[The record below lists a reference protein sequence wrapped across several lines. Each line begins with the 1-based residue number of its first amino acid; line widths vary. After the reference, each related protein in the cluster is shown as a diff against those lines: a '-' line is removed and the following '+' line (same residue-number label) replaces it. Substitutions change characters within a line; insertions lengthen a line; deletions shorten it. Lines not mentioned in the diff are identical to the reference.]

1 MFPAAIRKL
10 SDFIKLPHTVFA
22 LPFALASMAVAARDT
37 HGWPGWRTFLLIL
50 AAMVFAR
57 TCAMSFNRIADRDFD
72 RANPRT
78 AGRHL
83 PTGQISLA
91 AAWALCLFGAAGLVT
106 ASWLLNPVCCALS
119 PIALM
124 IVCFYSLTK
133 RFTDFSHVFLGV
145 ALALAPIGAWLA
157 VKGSFHFFPDG
168 LSLGAQRHPPLASGR
183 GGGVLACR
191 IRYHLRLAG
200 LRVRPSARPP
210 FAGRAMGC
218 EPRPVRLLPIAHDHV
233 VDSDDFRLLA
243 RFRFAYYVG
252 LIFILVCLLLE
263 HWLARRR
270 SLNWINHAFF
280 RLNAVISVVFL
291 VVTLTEIVFPWLRLE
306 TVNPSLQHSGLR
318 DLCEKIAAGRR
329 VSEDNALR
337 LFESRD
343 LNALG
348 AIADMVC
355 RRKNSGRASYILNR
369 YINYSNYCVLS
380 CQFCA
385 FARKKRDADGFQH
398 TTEEIVQKARQALDL
413 GVTELHI
420 VGGLHPSLPF
430 SYYTDMLRALRA
442 LDPRLQLKCF
452 TAIEILHLAWLA
464 KKSVRQTLLDLK
476 DAGLHSLTGGGA
488 EIFRQEVRSEIARG
502 KESAEEYL
510 DVHRTW
516 HQLGGRST
524 CTMLFGHVET
534 LADRVDHLR
543 RLRGLQDETHGF
555 TGFVPLPYQPDNNG
569 IPVHTPPTGFDSL
582 RTIAVSRI
590 YLDNFDHITAY
601 WVGMGLKLAQVALS
615 YGADDLHGTILEENI
630 FHMAGAKSPQ
640 LQTEADM
647 IHAIRETGRTPVQRD
662 TFYQPIKVWDTPPP
676 GEPSPTSEP
685 SKILRENLASA

>member
-1 MFPAAIRKL
+1 M
-10 SDFIKLPHTVFA
+10 
-22 LPFALASMAVAARDT
+22 
-37 HGWPGWRTFLLIL
+37 
-50 AAMVFAR
+50 
-57 TCAMSFNRIADRDFD
+57 
-72 RANPRT
+72 
-78 AGRHL
+78 
-83 PTGQISLA
+83 
-91 AAWALCLFGAAGLVT
+91 
-106 ASWLLNPVCCALS
+106 
-119 PIALM
+119 
-124 IVCFYSLTK
+124 
-133 RFTDFSHVFLGV
+133 
-145 ALALAPIGAWLA
+145 
-157 VKGSFHFFPDG
+157 
-168 LSLGAQRHPPLASGR
+168 
-183 GGGVLACR
+183 
-191 IRYHLRLAG
+191 
-200 LRVRPSARPP
+200 
-210 FAGRAMGC
+210 
-218 EPRPVRLLPIAHDHV
+218 
-233 VDSDDFRLLA
+233 
-243 RFRFAYYVG
+243 
-252 LIFILVCLLLE
+252 
-263 HWLARRR
+263 
-270 SLNWINHAFF
+270 
-280 RLNAVISVVFL
+280 
-291 VVTLTEIVFPWLRLE
+291 E

-318 DLCEKIAAGRR
+318 DLYEKVAAGAR
-329 VSEDNALR
+329 VSEDDALR

-348 AIADMVC
+348 AMADMVC
-355 RRKNSGRASYILNR
+355 RRKTSGRASYILNR
-369 YINYSNYCVLS
+369 YINYSNYCILS

-442 LDPRLQLKCF
+442 LDARLQLKCF

-476 DAGLHSLTGGGA
+476 DAGLQSLTGGGA
-488 EIFRQEVRSEIARG
+488 EIFRKEVRSEIARG

-524 CTMLFGHVET
+524 CTMLYGHVET

-569 IPVHTPPTGFDSL
+569 IPVHTAPTGFDSL

-601 WVGMGLKLAQVALS
+601 WVGMGLKLAQVALN
-615 YGADDLHGTILEENI
+615 YGADDLHGTILEEHI

-676 GEPSPTSEP
+676 GEPSPVSEP
-685 SKILRENLASA
+685 SKILQDNLASA